1 VKTLGISF
9 MAALALIAAGAGS
22 ASALK
27 TCVSPGETLFVKAK
41 VTSMREGPGPKDNL
55 ITTLAK
61 RAGVMALG
69 GGCPTKTGNMYWY
82 DVEAGPFTGWVSG
95 GALKL

>member
-1 VKTLGISF
+1 MV
-9 MAALALIAAGAGS
+9 AATAGS

-27 TCVSPGETLFVKAK
+27 TCVPPGETLFVKSK
-41 VTSMREGPGPKDNL
+41 TTSMREGPAPKDNL

-61 RAGVMALG
+61 RAGVTALG

-82 DVEAGPFTGWVSG
+82 DVEAGLFTGWVSG